1 MSGTSLLA
9 VDWALRGATSALV
22 LLLAGALLRD
32 HGRLIAARLGAL
44 FAVGTAAYAL
54 CSAAGVRPP
63 IAGWMVPILAL
74 AAGNNVVF
82 WALASALFDDAFRL
96 RWWHVALWL
105 LMVAGG
111 VTGCFITGPHATGL
125 PALLDPF
132 LTVASLGFALL
143 AVGWTLSSWRAD
155 LVEGR
160 RRLRLFIVVASA
172 LYIALTAFSQLLG
185 AFRGNLQQGSLLA
198 AIGLLAIAGIA
209 AWSLLRVGSGQTL
222 FQGVAATEPSSPAL
236 DPEPAVLEPAGRI
249 ATTGN
254 EAIDRG
260 QLAALDRLMT
270 AERAYRQEG
279 LTIGSLAQR
288 LGMPEYRLR
297 RLINQ
302 ALGYRNFNS
311 FLNHYRIEEVKAA
324 LVDPAQ
330 AAVPILTMALDAGF
344 SSLGPFNRAF
354 KAETGLT
361 PSEYRQAG
369 APAAAAPR
377 ADSGKGAP
385 FQDSA
390 SLNSNSA

>member
-54 CSAAGVRPP
+54 CSAAGIRPP
-63 IAGWMVPILAL
+63 IDGWMVPILAL

-125 PALLDPF
+125 AALLDPF

-236 DPEPAVLEPAGRI
+236 DPEPAVLEPVGRI

-260 QLAALDRLMT
+260 QLAALGRLMT
-270 AERAYRQEG
+270 TERAYRQEG

-369 APAAAAPR
+369 APGVAAPR
-377 ADSGKGAP
+377 ADSGKSAP